1 MLDAKRPETERT
13 EDGRALSRRFLS
25 RLVPKSPAAAI
36 LPESVPLPPE
46 KPVKERVER
55 PLTNFLSGLLSF
67 VLIFA
72 VLVMAVIAMIERSFT
87 AAGPLTEEKVVIV
100 RGSTSD
106 VIDQLEREGVID
118 QPFLLALGWQLSGK
132 ASMIKAGE
140 YAFKSGV
147 SLADVT
153 DVLVEGKSVLHSLT
167 FPEGL
172 TSTQIVERL
181 LRDEIL
187 SGEVR
192 EIPKEG
198 TLLPETYK
206 FTRGMTRTQLLDRM
220 AQEQA
225 RTVKEIWE
233 RRSAEL
239 PISSPQEMVIL
250 ASIVEKETGKADERP
265 RVASVFI
272 NRLNKQMKLQSDP
285 TIVYGLVGGKGT
297 LGRPILKS
305 EIESATPFNTYV
317 IPGLPIGPITNPGKA
332 ALEAVANPSRTK
344 DLYFVADGTGGHAF
358 SETLEQHNRNVLK
371 WRQIEAERV
380 DSTAGALTPA
390 PQPVEVKPA
399 TPAKTIVETP
409 TQTAPPK
416 VAVPAKPAPKPPKK
430 KVPPATNG
438 TQGALPQ
445 D

>member
-1 MLDAKRPETERT
+1 
-13 EDGRALSRRFLS
+13 
-25 RLVPKSPAAAI
+25 
-36 LPESVPLPPE
+36 
-46 KPVKERVER
+46 
-55 PLTNFLSGLLSF
+55 
-67 VLIFA
+67 
-72 VLVMAVIAMIERSFT
+72 
-87 AAGPLTEEKVVIV
+87 
-100 RGSTSD
+100 
-106 VIDQLEREGVID
+106 
-118 QPFLLALGWQLSGK
+118 
-132 ASMIKAGE
+132 
-140 YAFKSGV
+140 
-147 SLADVT
+147 
-153 DVLVEGKSVLHSLT
+153 VEGKSVLHSLT